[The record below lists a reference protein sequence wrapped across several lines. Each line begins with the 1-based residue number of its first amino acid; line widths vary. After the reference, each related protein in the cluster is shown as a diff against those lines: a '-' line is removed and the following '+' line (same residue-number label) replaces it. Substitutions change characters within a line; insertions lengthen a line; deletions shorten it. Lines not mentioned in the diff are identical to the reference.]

1 MLLVPVVPRLVHP
14 RVRHVHPHPLPVRR
28 GERVGGVDPAVG
40 VEDVLWDVPRVDAHD
55 GRADVLPRR
64 HDEGEGQQGHH
75 RDAVVQPEHGAVRV
89 VAAHLHQALEPEE
102 EVQHGEARS
111 VSSSKAKKK
120 RLEPVLCRAFDQGG
134 FSSFPRATYLFLS
147 LHEEERE
154 SGMSNSDFVSPKRN
168 LKGGGDPCSCCGLF
182 VLNTG
187 AGGNDFFPPLLPP
200 HPAAFWRSFVVIVVV
215 SRGFVFLFLRATAA
229 HFLGGK
235 ARSDV
240 GPLIGMSYFLFF
252 SSSRSS
258 FPPREGKSFGGRAGA
273 VNSLLLLLLLLLRT
287 PGVFM
292 FDRYAV
298 QLVG

>member
-1 MLLVPVVPRLVHP
+1 MS
-14 RVRHVHPHPLPVRR
+14 
-28 GERVGGVDPAVG
+28 GVQD
-40 VEDVLWDVPRVDAHD
+40 
-55 GRADVLPRR
+55 
-64 HDEGEGQQGHH
+64 
-75 RDAVVQPEHGAVRV
+75 
-89 VAAHLHQALEPEE
+89 
-102 EVQHGEARS
+102 
-111 VSSSKAKKK
+111 
-120 RLEPVLCRAFDQGG
+120 G

-168 LKGGGDPCSCCGLF
+168 LKGGGSLF
-182 VLNTG
+182 VLWAICFEHRCG
-187 AGGNDFFPPLLPP
+187 WQRFFSASSSASSSSFLAFVRRHRRRIARLLLP
-200 HPAAFWRSFVVIVVV
+200 
-215 SRGFVFLFLRATAA
+215 LFPRYGST
-229 HFLGGK
+229 FLGGK

-273 VNSLLLLLLLLLRT
+273 VNSLLLLLLLLRT

-298 QLVG
+298 QLVGWRGGFFWGEGSSNLLPRSEATPVAVARDDEDGEGAGKEGRGSRNDPTHSSSSSCGNGCSLLFCFLTMPPIPHASLQARPTQISSSSPDPSPFLADSLASSPPPPPPLSDPGLLQAQEGGSECPW